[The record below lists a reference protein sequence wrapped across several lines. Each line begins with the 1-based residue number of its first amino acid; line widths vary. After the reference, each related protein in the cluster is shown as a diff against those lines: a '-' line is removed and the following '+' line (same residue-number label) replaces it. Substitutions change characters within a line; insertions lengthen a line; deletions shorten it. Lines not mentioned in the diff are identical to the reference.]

1 MTQHCSWMLCW
12 YIWRGSARYKVYYKW
27 ASREQFK
34 IISFTYISINCIKK
48 KVKQQFDLIKCKNW
62 FFNDIRIKIGNFL
75 ILNFYLMVL
84 CHSFIL
90 MSIKNITLFIYL
102 CSAKILPSFL
112 ILPRTSFEHAL
123 SIDMNTVTT

>member
-12 YIWRGSARYKVYYKW
+12 YLWRGSAWYKVCYKW

-48 KVKQQFDLIKCKNW
+48 KVKQLFDLIKCKNW

-102 CSAKILPSFL
+102 CSVKILPSFL
-112 ILPRTSFEHAL
+112 ILPRTSFELAL
-123 SIDMNTVTT
+123 SIGMNTVTT